1 MNNSEYDNFETIAP
15 NAEHNNN
22 QDQLCCQGETK

>member
-15 NAEHNNN
+15 NEERSNN
-22 QDQLCCQGETK
+22 QDQLCCQGET